1 MDMVDDVV
9 EEEEDSSL
17 PELGEVMDDESDGED
32 EDDKSETGD
41 YLGDGDKESL
51 KELYELL

>member
-1 MDMVDDVV
+1 
-9 EEEEDSSL
+9 
-17 PELGEVMDDESDGED
+17 MDDESDGED